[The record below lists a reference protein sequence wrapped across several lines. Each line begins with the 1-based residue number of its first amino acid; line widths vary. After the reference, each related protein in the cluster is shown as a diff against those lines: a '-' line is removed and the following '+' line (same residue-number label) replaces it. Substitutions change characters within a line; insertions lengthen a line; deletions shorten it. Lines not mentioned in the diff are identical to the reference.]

1 VRAVVR
7 GGSDYGAPAG
17 LRHTPHSGDRR
28 GLSRQP
34 RCSRRA
40 GQSPR
45 WGAAR
50 PRGVTRVP
58 RGSPC
63 DGGDRRDR
71 TPPRRLR
78 QVKAVRALGRR
89 LSDSQPWHPCG
100 HFHQPR
106 KRGCAAGGGS
116 ADHSDPHFL
125 QRRTP
130 RRSSRISIP
139 TFFSSA
145 SLQ

>member
-1 VRAVVR
+1 
-7 GGSDYGAPAG
+7 
-17 LRHTPHSGDRR
+17 LRRSCWPPPHSAFRR
-28 GLSRQP
+28 
-34 RCSRRA
+34 
-40 GQSPR
+40 SPR
-45 WGAAR
+45 SLSSASLLSACWAVTSVGAAR

-89 LSDSQPWHPCG
+89 LSDSQPWHPCR
-100 HFHQPR
+100 HFQQPR

-139 TFFSSA
+139 
-145 SLQ
+145 SLLPR